1 MSQDFRS
8 LLRDYLDGK
17 IPQYAV
23 RHWISFN
30 LDEPPADIVP
40 LIHDAA
46 LAMWETDNHGGEADF
61 RAAVA
66 GLMARELAAAPGGD
80 A

>member
-17 IPQYAV
+17 VTQYAV

-30 LDEPPADIVP
+30 LDEPDADIIP

-46 LAMWETDNHGGEADF
+46 LAMWETDNYGGEAGF

-66 GLMARELAAAPGGD
+66 GLLDRELAAAPGGG